1 MDAPAGTITGAN
13 RPASGAL
20 SVADTRIG
28 CQSRPNLLGVA
39 AWDKPI
45 STITGSASVS
55 SSNGVGAVA
64 DPRLGCKC
72 RNGSYGVQDWVEP
85 GKTVIGAGDIHAG
98 AAAIADPRIPVDREQ
113 GVWVIISLD
122 GTWHRP
128 LTTWELAAL
137 QGLPVFLPDSRPL
150 VLAGKSDAKWRER
163 IGNAVPPAAAR
174 AIGEEVLTALLVSER
189 GDFVLSNTG
198 IWVAP
203 VDYHT
208 ELESEDLL

>member
-1 MDAPAGTITGAN
+1 M
-13 RPASGAL
+13 
-20 SVADTRIG
+20 
-28 CQSRPNLLGVA
+28 A